1 MPELS
6 YCGEQIRRH
15 DNDRFV
21 CALFAPPPERDALT
35 ALYAFNLEVARIP
48 EVVRETLLGHMRLQ
62 WWRDCIAAIYEGTP
76 PEHQVAVPLAEA
88 VARHGLERS
97 LFDRLLDARAADL
110 DPDPPRDLAVLI
122 RYADDTSGTLNGL
135 ALTVLGAE
143 DAADVG
149 RDVGIAWALTGLL
162 RAVPF
167 HAQARR
173 CYLLADLCRDA
184 GLDVEDVFALRPG
197 PELARVVAVIADLA
211 SDHLRAARSRRRE
224 VSRAALPALL
234 PATLAHHDLARLR
247 RSRFDPF
254 ALDHRR
260 DGFGRLL
267 RVTVNG
273 HMKRY

>member
-1 MPELS
+1 MPDLS

-21 CALFAPPPERDALT
+21 CALFAPPPEREALA

-62 WWRDCIAAIYEGTP
+62 WWRDCIAAIYEGAP
-76 PEHQVAVPLAEA
+76 PEHQVAMPLAEA

-110 DPDPPRDLAVLI
+110 DPDPPTDLGALI
-122 RYADDTSGTLNGL
+122 RYADDTSGALTGL
-135 ALTVLGAE
+135 ALTVLGAG
-143 DAADVG
+143 DAADAG

-167 HAQARR
+167 HAQTRR
-173 CYLLADLCRDA
+173 CYLPADLCRDA
-184 GLDVEDVFALRPG
+184 GLDVENVFALKSG
-197 PELARVVAVIADLA
+197 PELAQVVAVLAETA
-211 SDHLRAARSRRRE
+211 SDHLRAARSHQKE
-224 VSRAALPALL
+224 VPKAALPALL
-234 PATLAHHDLARLR
+234 PATIAERDLARLR
-247 RSRFDPF
+247 RAGHDPF
-254 ALDHRR
+254 ALDHKR

-267 RVTVNG
+267 RVTING
-273 HMKRY
+273 HLGRY